1 LRRLHNVRGV
11 DAVDWSSHRF
21 VVLVVLANV
30 LRALFR

>member
-1 LRRLHNVRGV
+1 VRGV
-11 DAVDWSSHRF
+11 DAVGSSHRL